1 MLALVLLAL
10 AGPAAAKSEYLVDD
24 FARFNELVCS
34 VIHNARPQFTVPP
47 ASCAGLAFM
56 WDPTL
61 KTAVEEEK
69 VLFSYGQVIRGCGE
83 FARSH
88 DVATGQ
94 PRERPC
100 SSGNDVC
107 VAMERQARSS
117 GTLALGHLFHR
128 AAWVWKSGTDTYS
141 GSSHNC
147 HAYGL
152 DGAATYALYA
162 RCGIP
167 TATSVPPASP
177 SRASVASAVPA
188 GNCRSGCRSPR
199 SARRPRGRQ
208 KTPSPPPVRKITA
221 L

>member
-1 MLALVLLAL
+1 MTPAQNAAEMIAAFSALLAL
-10 AGPAAAKSEYLVDD
+10 AVSGADAQQPEWLVDD
-24 FARFNELVCS
+24 YPRFNELVCS
-34 VIHNARPQFTVPP
+34 VIHNARDQDARVPP
-47 ASCAGLAFM
+47 LCSHLSFM
-56 WDPTL
+56 QDPNL

-69 VLFSYGQVIRGCGE
+69 VLFSYGQVVRGCGE

-107 VAMERQARSS
+107 VAMERQARASN
-117 GTLALGHLFHR
+117 TLALGHLFHR

-152 DGAATYALYA
+152 DGAAT
-162 RCGIP
+162 
-167 TATSVPPASP
+167 
-177 SRASVASAVPA
+177 
-188 GNCRSGCRSPR
+188 
-199 SARRPRGRQ
+199 
-208 KTPSPPPVRKITA
+208 
-221 L
+221 